1 MYACEQRE
9 KAQRDWKS
17 KSLVARDKDMVKGE
31 LKGRV
36 EEKKIEIAGNR
47 LNMNMPLKDIPKD
60 TGLLLSEIQSLT

>member
-1 MYACEQRE
+1 
-9 KAQRDWKS
+9 
-17 KSLVARDKDMVKGE
+17 MVKGE

-60 TGLLLSEIQSLT
+60 TGLFLSEIQSLT